1 METKE
6 MYQQIFQAF
15 SALSDAQE
23 LMAMSSTPPNQALA
37 VRISRANDQI
47 NHAKRHLL
55 EVIKA
60 DEAGYAEAMLALPL
74 TCTLPEEGGGYG
86 NSEAAGR

>member
-6 MYQQIFQAF
+6 VYQQIFQAF

-23 LMAMSSTPPNQALA
+23 LLA
-37 VRISRANDQI
+37 ANRLTGANDLV

-55 EVIKA
+55 VIIQA
-60 DEAGYAEAMLALPL
+60 DEAGYAEAMRDLPL
-74 TCTLPEEGGGYG
+74 RCTLPEGE
-86 NSEAAGR
+86 EEEE

>member
-1 METKE
+1 MDTKE
-6 MYQQIFQAF
+6 IYQEIFQAF

-23 LMAMSSTPPNQALA
+23 LMAPEVISNPAVRARMLA
-37 VRISRANDQI
+37 VNEGM
-47 NHAKRHLL
+47 NHAKRHLM

-74 TCTLPEEGGGYG
+74 TCTLPDPEVTP
-86 NSEAAGR
+86 

>member
-6 MYQQIFQAF
+6 VYQQIFQAF

-23 LMAMSSTPPNQALA
+23 LVGAMNRPVGAF
-37 VRISRANDQI
+37 DMI

-55 EVIKA
+55 VIIQA
-60 DEAGYAEAMLALPL
+60 DEAGYAEAMRDLPL
-74 TCTLPEEGGGYG
+74 TCTLPGYEIEGEE
-86 NSEAAGR
+86 A